1 MFQKEKGIAKE
12 IKHRIK
18 SARFCSRKTSLL
30 FQKIKGSYFIKNKY
44 LHDDFDFIQ
53 RTLCLQSTPRGKILC
68 MKKQENDIKILKKI
82 GTKAKI
88 I

>member
-1 MFQKEKGIAKE
+1 MCHVSEGKRNCKRGRTSYQKCKI
-12 IKHRIK
+12 
-18 SARFCSRKTSLL
+18 L
-30 FQKIKGSYFIKNKY
+30 FKIKGSYFIKNKY